1 MSVDVVQKGRVEERS
16 TTIINRLRSSL
27 GRVTAIGWALFAVA
41 LAVLMLLPLVPLEQ
55 EALSNIGSTF
65 QEAEQIVGIGATL
78 INTVLL
84 GVGSV
89 IFALCLGT
97 LLAWSINR
105 LPPRARL
112 LLGPLPMAP
121 MIIPPVAFV
130 VGWTFLLSARVGYF
144 NQLLRLL
151 PWWSSLDSG
160 PLDPYSFPMIVIMTG
175 LILTPFVYMFV
186 LSAIAG
192 ISPEFEAAALTSG
205 AGEWRA
211 FRSITLPMVR
221 PALIY
226 SAGVVLLLGL
236 GQFTVPLL
244 LGRARHINVLT
255 TEIYLLREHYP
266 VNYGLA
272 ALLGLPLLISGA
284 LILLAQHK
292 GLGNVRRFV
301 TLSANTASYVRPK
314 INPWAYLLVGVF
326 GLGIIL
332 APLLALVY
340 VALSPFWSGQL
351 ALENMSM
358 QHVTAV
364 FEDQAVRESIL
375 RSIRLSTIAGVITL
389 PIGFVAAQASLRRLQ
404 APRIIQVII
413 EFMGLLPLGIPAALL
428 GLGILF
434 AYTIR
439 PFGLF
444 DSEWVIVIAYVT
456 IMVPFAMR
464 ALASTLVAIGPE
476 FAEAAQIAGA
486 GPLRI
491 FGRIT
496 LPLARRGIA
505 SAISLVIILLFHE
518 FAATVMVAG
527 PRNQL
532 MGSVLYKHWIDGSL
546 PRVAV
551 VALIMVAVTSLGVFA
566 AFAIGSFDSRR
577 RSAARG

>member
-1 MSVDVVQKGRVEERS
+1 MSMGAIRWARRVKRSGTIGDPVQS
-16 TTIINRLRSSL
+16 WSWT
-27 GRVTAIGWALFAVA
+27 VTATAWTIFAIALTI
-41 LAVLMLLPLVPLEQ
+41 LMFLPLVPLER
-55 EALSNIGSTF
+55 EAFSNIGSTF
-65 QEAEQIVGIGATL
+65 REATQIVGIGTTL
-78 INTVLL
+78 ANTVLL
-84 GVGSV
+84 GIGSV

-105 LPPRARL
+105 LPPKAQL

-160 PLDPYSFPMIVIMTG
+160 PLDPYGFPMIVIMTG

-186 LSAIAG
+186 FSAIAG

-211 FRSITLPMVR
+211 FRRITLPMVR

-226 SAGVVLLLGL
+226 SSGVVLLLGL

-244 LGRARHINVLT
+244 LGRAQHINVLT
-255 TEIYLLREHYP
+255 TEIYLLRERYP

-272 ALLGLPLLISGA
+272 ALLGLPLLISGVV
-284 LILLAQHK
+284 ILLAQRK
-292 GLGNVRRFV
+292 GLGNIRRFV
-301 TLSANTASYVRPK
+301 TLSARTAIHTKPK
-314 INPWAYLLVGVF
+314 INPWAYLLVGIF

-332 APLLALVY
+332 APLLALIY
-340 VALSPFWSGQL
+340 VAFSPFWSGQL
-351 ALENMSM
+351 SLELLST

-364 FEDQAVRESIL
+364 FEDSTVRESIF
-375 RSIRLSTIAGVITL
+375 RSIRLSAIAGVITL
-389 PIGFVAAQASLRRLQ
+389 PIGFIAALASLQRLQ
-404 APRIIQVII
+404 APRIIQISI
-413 EFMGLLPLGIPAALL
+413 EFLGLLPLGIPAALL

-434 AYTIR
+434 AYTVR
-439 PFGLF
+439 PFSLF

-464 ALASTLVAIGPE
+464 ALASTLVTIGPE
-476 FAEAAQIAGA
+476 FTEAAQIAGA
-486 GPLRI
+486 GPFRILRT
-491 FGRIT
+491 IT
-496 LPLARRGIA
+496 LPLARRGIG
-505 SAISLVIILLFHE
+505 SAISLIVILLFHE

-551 VALIMVAVTSLGVFA
+551 VALIMVVVTGLGVFA
-566 AFAIGSFDSRR
+566 AFVFGSLGSRR
-577 RSAARG
+577 RPAAKG